1 MIKKNKL
8 TLATAGAALTLPLF
22 ALPAAAA
29 TCAIGDTANVSCTY
43 ANVTYMGLS
52 FTNISV
58 TLTATGTGSVVL
70 GSLSEVSPAP
80 GEFGLQLT
88 YSANTGVNNSSQA
101 DVALSYNVSGSLID
115 DAYAAFTGSTSNT
128 GSENLSETLNNGV
141 TLNLNGPGATTV
153 TFSPVST
160 LFAIKDQNDF
170 AGTEG
175 GASSSTLDN
184 AFSLT
189 TTPIPGTLPLMA
201 TGLVGLWGL
210 RKKRKAKKGPLAT
223 A

>member
-70 GSLSEVSPAP
+70 GSLCEVSPAP

-101 DVALSYNVSGSLID
+101 DVALSYNV
-115 DAYAAFTGSTSNT
+115 
-128 GSENLSETLNNGV
+128 
-141 TLNLNGPGATTV
+141 
-153 TFSPVST
+153 
-160 LFAIKDQNDF
+160 
-170 AGTEG
+170 
-175 GASSSTLDN
+175 
-184 AFSLT
+184 
-189 TTPIPGTLPLMA
+189 
-201 TGLVGLWGL
+201 
-210 RKKRKAKKGPLAT
+210 
-223 A
+223 